1 MMSALSPVGEFVR
14 SCATRAPS
22 AFCRTRL
29 NIWTAFVAVALISG
43 ALQAA
48 DAPKIS
54 FTRQI
59 KPILANRCLVC
70 HGPDEKERKAEM
82 RLDVRD
88 SAVPGVIKPGDA
100 DHSEVIVR
108 ITSDDPDLRMP
119 PVDSKKPVLS
129 KDEID
134 LIRRWIDQ
142 GAEYD
147 AHWAYV
153 NPAKPEVPAV
163 KQADWPINPI
173 DNFVLAKLEA
183 KILAPAPEADKRTLL
198 RRLSFDIVG
207 LPPTPKELAD
217 FEADNSP
224 QAYEKVVDRLLAS
237 KHFGERMAVYW
248 LDVVRFADSAGY
260 HSDNHRDLAPYRD
273 YVIDAFNNNKPFDQ
287 FTIEQLGGDLLPNAT
302 GEQRIASGY
311 NRLLQTTEEGG
322 AQAKEYTAKYAAD
335 RVRNTSVIWL
345 ASTMG
350 CSECHS
356 HKFDPFTHKD
366 FYSFAA
372 FFADVSEKGVGRQDQ
387 TKIPTPEQD
396 QQAKELDAQL
406 AKFKVELNA
415 KTPEL
420 AAAYAK
426 WEATAKADLAS
437 GENAWVVVTPAKV
450 TSKKGMEFTI
460 QPDAIV
466 LSRGPNPAKETYVIT
481 LPSETN
487 GIRGLRLEALTD
499 DSFPNKGNSRA
510 NGNFV
515 LTEVEVEAVAADEKA
530 MRVKLAAAEADF
542 SQPNYPIAAAIDGK
556 ADTGWAVAGHEQ
568 PANRTAVFTFAEPVG
583 GPGTK
588 LTVTLKHD
596 SQFAG
601 HNIGKLRLSL
611 TTAEKPS
618 VSGGGLSVELAEA
631 LSTEAGKRTP
641 KQAELLDAHFRSV
654 APELAPV
661 REQIAKVTK
670 QKADLEAAYPSTLVS
685 MSVAP
690 RTIRILPRGNWL
702 DDSGEIM
709 QPALPGFLASGASAG
724 NRLDL
729 ARWIASADNPL
740 TARVFVNRLWKL
752 AFGRGIARTLED
764 FGSQGQ
770 PPTHPELLD
779 WLAID
784 FMSSGWDVKR
794 AYKQMLMSRA
804 YRQSSSPKAATS
816 GRGSDALALDP
827 TNDLFSRQARFRLD
841 AEMVRD
847 NALAVSGL
855 LVPKIGGPSVKPYQ
869 PAGYW
874 QYLNFPKREWEND
887 KGENQYRRGLYT
899 YWQRTFLHPS
909 LAAFDAPSR
918 EECTVERPR
927 SNTPQQALVLLNDPT
942 YVEAARSLA
951 GRILSLGGDSTDA
964 RLEFAFRQ
972 VLTRSPRPE
981 EVKLLT
987 ALHDKH
993 HEEFAR
999 EKESTQQFLKVGD
1012 LVSDSSLDPAELA
1025 AWTSVSRV
1033 LLNLHETITR
1043 N

>member
-1 MMSALSPVGEFVR
+1 MKPPLNRFVVWI
-14 SCATRAPS
+14 SLIGVV
-22 AFCRTRL
+22 F
-29 NIWTAFVAVALISG
+29 TAVTL
-43 ALQAA
+43 AA
-48 DAPKIS
+48 AEPKIS

-100 DHSEVIVR
+100 EHSEVIVR
-108 ITSDDPDLRMP
+108 ITSDDADLRMP
-119 PVDSKKPVLS
+119 PVDSKKPVLTP
-129 KDEID
+129 DEIG
-134 LIRRWIDQ
+134 LIRKWIDQ

-147 AHWAYV
+147 AHWAYTK
-153 NPAKPEVPAV
+153 PARPNVPAA
-163 KQADWPINPI
+163 KQADWPVNPI
-173 DNFVLAKLEA
+173 DNFILAGLDA
-183 KILAPAPEADKRTLL
+183 KGLAPAPEADKRTLL
-198 RRLSFDIVG
+198 RRLSFDVLG

-287 FTIEQLGGDLLPNAT
+287 FTIEQLAGDLSPNAT

-387 TKIPTPEQD
+387 TTIPTPEQEI
-396 QQAKELDAQL
+396 QAKELSAQL
-406 AKFKVELNA
+406 AKLSEQLNA

-420 AAAYAK
+420 AAAQAK
-426 WEATAKADLAS
+426 WEETAKADLAS
-437 GENAWVVVTPAKV
+437 GKNAWVVATPAKV
-450 TSKKGMEFTI
+450 EAKSGTKLAV

-466 LSRGPNPAKETYVIT
+466 LASGENPAKETYVIT
-481 LPSETN
+481 LPSESS

-499 DSFPNKGNSRA
+499 ASFPNKGNSRA

-515 LTEVEVEAVAADEKA
+515 LTEVEVEAVAADEKS
-530 MRVKLAAAEADF
+530 MRVKLTAAEADF
-542 SQPNYPIAAAIDGK
+542 SQPNYPVASAIDGK

-568 PANRTAVFTFAEPVG
+568 PADRTAVFTFAEPVG
-583 GPGTK
+583 GAGTK
-588 LTVTLKHD
+588 LAITLKHD

-601 HNIGKLRLSL
+601 HNIGKFRVSL

-618 VSGGGLSVELAEA
+618 VSGAGLSVELADA
-631 LSTEAGKRTP
+631 LNTEAGQRSP
-641 KQAELLDAHFRSV
+641 KQVELLNAHFRSI

-661 REQIAKVTK
+661 REQIAKVAK
-670 QKADLEAAYPSTLVS
+670 QKTDLEAAYPSTLVS

-690 RTIRILPRGNWL
+690 RTMRILPRGNWL
-702 DDSGEIM
+702 DDSGEVV
-709 QPALPGFLASGASAG
+709 QPALPGFLVPNDGRALS
-724 NRLDL
+724 RMDL
-729 ARWIASADNPL
+729 ARWVASADNPL

-784 FMSSGWDVKR
+784 FAENDWDVKR
-794 AYKQMLMSRA
+794 TYKLMLMSRA
-804 YRQSSSPKAATS
+804 YRQSSLPSKE
-816 GRGSDALALDP
+816 ALAKDA
-827 TNDLFSRQARFRLD
+827 TNDLFSRQARYRLD

-855 LVPKIGGPSVKPYQ
+855 LSPKIGGPSVKPYQ

-918 EECTVERPR
+918 EECTVDRPR

-951 GRILSLGGDSTDA
+951 GRTLSLGGETTDS
-964 RLEFAFRQ
+964 RLEYAFRQ
-972 VLTRSPRPE
+972 MLTRSPRPE
-981 EVKLLT
+981 EIKLLT
-987 ALHDKH
+987 ALLEKH
-993 HEEFAR
+993 RQEFAR

-1012 LVSDSSLDPAELA
+1012 LVSDSSLDPADLA

>member
-1 MMSALSPVGEFVR
+1 MKLAFHSLLTIALF
-14 SCATRAPS
+14 
-22 AFCRTRL
+22 
-29 NIWTAFVAVALISG
+29 G
-43 ALQAA
+43 AAAIQAA

-59 KPILANRCLVC
+59 KPILSNRCLVC
-70 HGPDEKERKAEM
+70 HGPDEKERKGEL

-88 SAVPGVIKPGDA
+88 AAVPGVIKPGDA
-100 DHSEVIVR
+100 EHSELVVR
-108 ITSDDPDLRMP
+108 ITSTDADLRMP
-119 PVDSKKPVLS
+119 PVDSKKPVLTA
-129 KDEID
+129 DEIG
-134 LIRRWIDQ
+134 LIRKWIDE

-153 NPAKPEVPAV
+153 PPAKPEVPAV
-163 KQADWPINPI
+163 EPADWPINPI
-173 DNFVLAKLEA
+173 DNFILEKLAA
-183 KILAPAPEADKRTLL
+183 KGLAPAPEADKRTLL
-198 RRLSFDIVG
+198 RRLSFDVIG
-207 LPPTPKELAD
+207 LPPTPKELAE

-237 KHFGERMAVYW
+237 KHFGERMALYW
-248 LDVVRFADSAGY
+248 LDVVRFADTAGY

-287 FTIEQLGGDLLPNAT
+287 FTIEQLAGDLLPNAT

-387 TKIPTPEQD
+387 TRIPTPEHEM
-396 QQAKELDAQL
+396 QAKQLDEQL
-406 AKFKVELNA
+406 AKLREQLNA

-420 AAAYAK
+420 TAAQAR
-426 WEATAKADLAS
+426 WEATAKADLSA
-437 GENAWVVVTPAKV
+437 GKGAWMVVTPAKAEAKSG
-450 TSKKGMEFTI
+450 TKLAIG
-460 QPDAIV
+460 PDSIV
-466 LSRGPNPAKETYVIT
+466 LASGPNPAKETYVVT
-481 LPSETN
+481 LPSEAS

-499 DSFPNKGNSRA
+499 ASFPNKGNSRS

-515 LTEVEVEAVAADEKA
+515 LTEVEVEGVAADEKA
-530 MRVKLAAAEADF
+530 MRLKLSAAEADF
-542 SQPNYPIAAAIDGK
+542 SQPNYPIANAIDGK

-568 PANRTAVFTFAEPVG
+568 PADRTAVFTFAEPVG

-588 LTVTLKHD
+588 LTITLKHD
-596 SQFAG
+596 SQFGG
-601 HNIGKLRLSL
+601 HNIAKFRLSL
-611 TTAEKPS
+611 TTADKPS
-618 VSGGGLSVELAEA
+618 VSGGGLSVDLATA
-631 LSTEAGKRTP
+631 LQTEADKRSP
-641 KQAELLDAHFRSV
+641 KQVELLDAQFRSI

-661 REQIAKVTK
+661 RDQIAKVTK
-670 QKADLEAAYPSTLVS
+670 EKSDLEAAYPSTLVS

-690 RTIRILPRGNWL
+690 RTMRILPRGNWL
-702 DDSGEIM
+702 DDSGEVVK
-709 QPALPGFLASGASAG
+709 PALPGFLASGVEAG
-724 NRLDL
+724 NRLEL
-729 ARWIASADNPL
+729 ARWIASAENPL

-752 AFGRGIARTLED
+752 AFGRGISRTLED

-784 FMSSGWDVKR
+784 FTGNGWDVKR
-794 AYKQMLMSRA
+794 AFKQMLMSRT
-804 YRQSSSPKAATS
+804 YRQSSNPKAATS
-816 GRGSDALALDP
+816 GRGSDALTVDP

-841 AEMVRD
+841 AEAVRD

-887 KGENQYRRGLYT
+887 KGESQYRRGLYT

-918 EECTVERPR
+918 EECTVDRPK

-951 GRILSLGGDSTDA
+951 GRTLALGGDSTDS

-972 VLTRSPRPE
+972 VLTRSPKPE
-981 EVKLLT
+981 EVKVLT
-987 ALHDKH
+987 ALLDKH
-993 HEEFAR
+993 RQEFAADKSAA
-999 EKESTQQFLKVGD
+999 EQFLKVGD
-1012 LVSDSSLDPAELA
+1012 LTAPSSLDPADLA

>member
-1 MMSALSPVGEFVR
+1 LIKP
-14 SCATRAPS
+14 
-22 AFCRTRL
+22 
-29 NIWTAFVAVALISG
+29 ALIRSFGCG
-43 ALQAA
+43 AMLASLLLASSMQAA
-48 DAPKIS
+48 DGPKIS

-59 KPILANRCLVC
+59 KPILSNRCLVC
-70 HGPDEKERKAEM
+70 HGPDEKERQAEL

-88 SAVPGVIKPGDA
+88 EAVPGVIKPGDA
-100 DHSEVIVR
+100 EHSEIIVR
-108 ITSDDPDLRMP
+108 VTSTDADLRMP
-119 PVDSKKPVLS
+119 PVDSKKPVLT

-134 LIRRWIDQ
+134 LIRQWIDQ

-153 NPAKPEVPAV
+153 PPAKPDVPAV
-163 KQADWPINPI
+163 AANGAASPI
-173 DNFVLAKLEA
+173 DIFILARLEA
-183 KILAPAPEADKRTLL
+183 KGLGFAPEADKRTLL
-198 RRLSFDIVG
+198 RRLSFDLTG
-207 LPPTPKELAD
+207 LPPTPQELTE
-217 FEADNSP
+217 FEADTSP
-224 QAYEKVVDRLLAS
+224 QAYEKVVERLLAS
-237 KHFGERMAVYW
+237 KHFGERMALYW
-248 LDVVRFADSAGY
+248 LDVVRFADTAGY

-287 FTIEQLGGDLLPNAT
+287 FTIEQLAGDLLPSAT

-387 TKIPTPEQD
+387 TRIPTPEQAA
-396 QQAKELDAQL
+396 QAKELDAQL
-406 AKFKVELNA
+406 AKLNEQLNA
-415 KTPEL
+415 KSPEL
-420 AAAYAK
+420 AAAQAK
-426 WEATAKADLAS
+426 WEATAAADLAA
-437 GENAWVVVTPAKV
+437 GKNAWMVVTPAKV
-450 TSKKGMEFTI
+450 DAKSGTKLSV
-460 QPDAIV
+460 QPDSIV
-466 LSRGPNPAKETYVIT
+466 LAGGPNPAKETYVIT
-481 LPSETN
+481 RASESS

-499 DSFPNKGNSRA
+499 ASFPNKGNSRS

-515 LTEVEVEAVAADEKA
+515 LTEVEVEAIAADEKA
-530 MRVKLAAAEADF
+530 LRVKLAAAEADF
-542 SQPNYPIAAAIDGK
+542 SQPSYPIANAIDGK
-556 ADTGWAVAGHEQ
+556 ADTGWAVSGHEQ

-601 HNIGKLRLSL
+601 HNIAKFRLSL
-611 TTAEKPS
+611 TTAYKPS
-618 VSGGGLSVELAEA
+618 VSGGGLSADLAMA
-631 LSTEAGKRTP
+631 LQTEAANRTP
-641 KQAELLDAHFRSV
+641 KQAELLEAHFRNI

-661 REQIAKVTK
+661 RDQIAKVAQAKT
-670 QKADLEAAYPSTLVS
+670 DLEASYPSTLVS
-685 MSVAP
+685 MSVTP
-690 RTIRILPRGNWL
+690 RTMRILPRGNWL
-702 DDSGEIM
+702 DDSGEVV
-709 QPALPGFLASGASAG
+709 QPALPGFLASGVEAG

-729 ARWIASADNPL
+729 ARWIASRENPL
-740 TARVFVNRLWKL
+740 TARVFVNRLWSL
-752 AFGRGIARTLED
+752 AFGRGISRSLAD
-764 FGSQGQ
+764 FGAQGE

-779 WLAID
+779 WLATD
-784 FMSSGWDVKR
+784 FVEHGWDVKR
-794 AYKQMLMSRA
+794 TFKLMLMSRA
-804 YRQSSSPKAATS
+804 YRQSSRPAQETLAKDAT
-816 GRGSDALALDP
+816 
-827 TNDLFSRQARFRLD
+827 NNLFSRQERFRID

-855 LVPKIGGPSVKPYQ
+855 LVRKIGGPSVKPYQ

-887 KGENQYRRGLYT
+887 KGESQYRRGLYT

-951 GRILSLGGDSTDA
+951 GRTLALGGDATDS

-981 EVKLLT
+981 EVKVLT
-987 ALHDKH
+987 ALLEKH
-993 HEEFAR
+993 RQEFAA
-999 EKESTQQFLKVGD
+999 EKAAAEQLLKVGD
-1012 LVSDSSLDPAELA
+1012 LASPSSLDPADLA